1 MSITSAVKCTIQIFN
16 DPLAKEITS
25 SSGEDPT
32 SCFVVRAR
40 RRLRTR
46 LKRKSCSSPRNDYS
60 GSSASIADTESWPT
74 EELDEEEEVIH
85 VEVDDGSEKLLL
97 KDSAAA
103 LKEKKRSRVRRI
115 LAALTK
121 ISWLGKGT
129 VRRTKKKKKSFPF
142 SLVTIRANE
151 ILLYC
156 PIGYFCA
163 GGRAHLQRRVV
174 FSFPFRGPI
183 ARASGE
189 RRDHP
194 S

>member
-16 DPLAKEITS
+16 DPLAREITS

-46 LKRKSCSSPRNDYS
+46 LKRKSCSFSPRNDHS
-60 GSSASIADTESWPT
+60 GSSTSIADTESWPT

-103 LKEKKRSRVRRI
+103 LEERKRSRVRRI

-129 VRRTKKKKKSFPF
+129 VRRTKKPPKKRKTSHF
-142 SLVTIRANE
+142 
-151 ILLYC
+151 
-156 PIGYFCA
+156 
-163 GGRAHLQRRVV
+163 HL
-174 FSFPFRGPI
+174 
-183 ARASGE
+183 
-189 RRDHP
+189 
-194 S
+194 